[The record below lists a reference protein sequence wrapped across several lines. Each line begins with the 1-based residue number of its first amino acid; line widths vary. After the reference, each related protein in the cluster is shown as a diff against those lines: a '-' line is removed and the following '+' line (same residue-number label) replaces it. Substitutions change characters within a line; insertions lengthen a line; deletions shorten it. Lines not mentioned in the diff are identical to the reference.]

1 MIGITAYITDL
12 DLGSGPVGVHV
23 VPDDYVKAV
32 WDAGGLPLALPVL
45 REEASPSFFDLVDG
59 LLFTGGGDV
68 DPAFYGANHI
78 APLQDVDPR
87 RDLIESTLVRGSIE
101 RNRPLLAVCRGVQM
115 LNVALGG
122 TLIPDLPSAGW
133 ASHDQD
139 APSAEP
145 QHSVSIDPAS
155 RVGRALGRANVA
167 VNSFHHQAVRTAA
180 ASLKAVAWASD
191 GLIEAVELVDTSRW
205 VVGVQWHPEMM
216 LPSHPVQAGLFRA
229 LVEQARGR
237 TRFRPAP
244 EGNPANRFAATDPES
259 CL

>member
-32 WDAGGLPLALPVL
+32 WDAGGLPLAIPVL
-45 REEASPSFFDLVDG
+45 PEEASLSFVDFVDG
-59 LLFTGGGDV
+59 LLLTGGGDV
-68 DPAFYGANHI
+68 DPALYGANHT

-87 RDLIESTLVRGSIE
+87 RDIIESELVRDSID
-101 RNRPLLAVCRGVQM
+101 RDRPLLAVCRGVQM

-133 ASHDQD
+133 ASHDQT
-139 APSAEP
+139 AAGAEP
-145 QHSVSIDPAS
+145 HHVSIDPAS
-155 RVGRALGRANVA
+155 RVGRALGHTTVA

-191 GLIEAVELVDTSRW
+191 GLIEAVELVDASRW

-216 LPSHPVQAGLFRA
+216 VPSHPSQAELFRA
-229 LVEQARGR
+229 LVDQARAR
-237 TRFRPAP
+237 R
-244 EGNPANRFAATDPES
+244 
-259 CL
+259 

>member
-23 VPDDYVKAV
+23 VPDDYVKAI
-32 WDAGGLPLALPVL
+32 WDAGGLPFALPVL
-45 REEASPSFFDLVDG
+45 PEEASPSFVDLVDG
-59 LLFTGGGDV
+59 VLLTGGGDV
-68 DPAFYGANHI
+68 DPALYNATHA

-87 RDLIESTLVRGSIE
+87 RDIIESALVRKSIDYA
-101 RNRPLLAVCRGVQM
+101 RPLLAVCRGVQM

-133 ASHDQD
+133 ASHDQN

-145 QHSVSIDPAS
+145 HHDVSIDPAS
-155 RVGRALGRANVA
+155 RVGRALGRTTVA

-180 ASLKAVAWASD
+180 APLKAVAWASD

-216 LPSHPVQAGLFRA
+216 VPNHPAQAELFRA
-229 LVEQARGR
+229 LVEQAGSPRR
-237 TRFRPAP
+237 SVR
-244 EGNPANRFAATDPES
+244 
-259 CL
+259 